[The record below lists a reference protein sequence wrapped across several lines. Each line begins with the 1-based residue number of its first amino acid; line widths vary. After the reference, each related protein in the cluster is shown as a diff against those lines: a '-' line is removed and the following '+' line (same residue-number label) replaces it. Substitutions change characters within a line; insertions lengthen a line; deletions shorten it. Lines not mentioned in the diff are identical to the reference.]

1 MGGADAG
8 LGVFLPDSEADFL
21 AFAIDP
27 LPYSPVCRMVV
38 PSCVDQPC
46 LFPQVARRAHASVQH
61 AHLVSARTH
70 AGPASWLYIA
80 IMNALELSQVAANY
94 ATVANLGAA
103 IATMVIAV
111 LTYLASFG
119 GSQKRAQLTH

>member
-1 MGGADAG
+1 
-8 LGVFLPDSEADFL
+8 
-21 AFAIDP
+21 
-27 LPYSPVCRMVV
+27 
-38 PSCVDQPC
+38 
-46 LFPQVARRAHASVQH
+46 
-61 AHLVSARTH
+61 
-70 AGPASWLYIA
+70 
-80 IMNALELSQVAANY
+80 MNALELSQVAANY